1 MNTKEYKTKVIKH
14 SNHDTMTRRRDKHR
28 YVELNQEGFDPRIPP
43 WKLARDRDI
52 AIKRASWDFKAT
64 YPKRAPQCEKQNL
77 SVFKKY
83 GSAGEIVAS
92 NEEPK
97 EDENLKEEGSVPCRS
112 DTKLIVDTGA
122 SLDLADKAKQ
132 SQKEK
137 QTLREADEP
146 VTLRTANGKTN
157 SSEQID

>member
-1 MNTKEYKTKVIKH
+1 MVCGIE
-14 SNHDTMTRRRDKHR
+14 SRRI
-28 YVELNQEGFDPRIPP
+28 DPKIPP

-97 EDENLKEEGSVPCRS
+97 EDENLKEESSVPCRS
-112 DTKLIVDTGA
+112 DTKLIVDGNE
-122 SLDLADKAKQ
+122 
-132 SQKEK
+132 EK
-137 QTLREADEP
+137 ISFTQ
-146 VTLRTANGKTN
+146 VIIY
-157 SSEQID
+157 S